1 MIASCQL
8 KSELVSSVSKAFC
21 GRNADTYNLGLLALS
36 LFYVL
41 LVDHQL
47 MCGSVIKKQI
57 FEAD

>member
-8 KSELVSSVSKAFC
+8 KSKLVGRISKALGVSYF
-21 GRNADTYNLGLLALS
+21 DTYNLGLLALS

-47 MCGSVIKKQI
+47 MCGSVMRENFIVK
-57 FEAD
+57 